1 MRISIFGL
9 GYVGCVSAACLAELG
24 HTIVG
29 VDIKD
34 IKIRMVNNGES
45 PIVEKGLDSLI
56 ANVVKKGRLIATSDV
71 DHAVRE
77 SDVAMICVGTPSR
90 DNGGLELSFVE
101 AVAEQI
107 GTAIKEIKHY
117 FVLVIRS
124 TVLPGTVENTIIPI
138 VERASGKRVGREL
151 GICMNPEFL
160 REGTSIDDFFSP
172 PKTVIGESD
181 KKSGDTIEKIYEGID
196 APLFRVPIK
205 IAEMVKYCDNTFH
218 ALKVTFANEIGSI
231 CKKLGIDSHAV
242 MNVFCS
248 DTKLNISRAYLKPGF
263 AFGGSC
269 LPKDL
274 RALVHSAKNLNLE
287 IPVLDSVLASNRWQ
301 IAEVV
306 KRLQGFKSKRIGFMG
321 LSFKGG
327 TDDLRESPMVDV
339 VEQLLGRGFQIRIYD
354 KSVSIAKLIGANKQ
368 YIEEE
373 IPHISSLIDDN
384 INDMIE
390 KSDVIV
396 VGNVSDEFREAIKAL
411 DADKIVVDLVRIID
425 DPSIIK
431 AAYEGIC
438 W

>member
-287 IPVLDSVLASNRWQ
+287 IPVLDSVLA
-301 IAEVV
+301 
-306 KRLQGFKSKRIGFMG
+306 RIGFMG